1 MRLALCLVLFGC
13 SAALG
18 FLSADKLS
26 QRCRALRAVQGML
39 SALSM
44 RLKYYQE
51 PLYQAAAH
59 TAAHLENDASAWLA
73 ALAQRLEHGATA
85 GEALQRTF
93 DQAKPPLALNQ
104 ALGAEEKAALAAL
117 FERIGSHREDQEAA
131 FLLCAERLE
140 QLLCAAEETRQRRG
154 KLYRTVG
161 VLGGAVW
168 VILFL

>member
-1 MRLALCLVLFGC
+1 MRLALCLVLFAC

-18 FLSADKLS
+18 FLFADRLT
-26 QRCRALRAVQGML
+26 QRCRALRTVQGML
-39 SALSM
+39 SALFM

-59 TAAHLENDASAWLA
+59 TAPHLETEANDWLT
-73 ALAQRLEHGATA
+73 ALAHRLENGSSA
-85 GEALQRTF
+85 GQALECILSQT
-93 DQAKPPLALNQ
+93 KPPLALNQ
-104 ALGAEEKAALAAL
+104 ALGAEEKAALVEL

-131 FLLCAERLE
+131 FALCAERLE
-140 QLLCAAEETRQRRG
+140 QLLSAAEETRLRRG